1 MDNDETH
8 YPNASAEAIRAY
20 YDCPRLG
27 SVSDVRSWPTGD
39 MRGAELLLRKLTIEP
54 HFAGRK
60 FLI

>member
-27 SVSDVRSWPTGD
+27 SVSDVRSWPKCEVLTGS
-39 MRGAELLLRKLTIEP
+39 EIVCLL
-54 HFAGRK
+54 G
-60 FLI
+60 